1 MKIFTSAIVLFIAI
15 GLQAQEAAVSSGGDA
30 IGTGGSSSYSVGQ
43 IVYTG
48 QTGSN
53 GSVAQG
59 VQQAYEISVTVGIKE
74 TAIKLAISAFP
85 NPTNNFLIL
94 DVSDYTSEKLTYQ
107 LYDVNGKSISK
118 EYLTDTQTTID
129 MLDYPEST
137 YLLSVQENNMTIKT
151 FKIIKK

>member
-1 MKIFTSAIVLFIAI
+1 MKIFITAILLFITI
-15 GLQAQEAAVSSGGDA
+15 GLQAQEATVSSGGDA

-43 IVYTG
+43 IVYTT

-74 TAIKLAISAFP
+74 TAIKLEINAFP

-94 DVSDYTSEKLTYQ
+94 DVSDYTSEKLTCQ
-107 LYDVNGKSISK
+107 LYDINGKLMYK
-118 EYLTDTQTTID
+118 ECLSDTKTTID

-137 YLLSVQENNMTIKT
+137 YLLSVQENNLIIKT